1 MWSAGTG
8 RIGSNNQTEEISRPA
23 GKIRG
28 EFERSTGKDVSPLE
42 IVKKSGPI
50 MTPGQVNGLGTQLI
64 PITGDTTT
72 SLLAPEDGQQS
83 PLSTDSALA

>member
-8 RIGSNNQTEEISRPA
+8 RIGSNNQTEEISTA

-50 MTPGQVNGLGTQLI
+50 ITPGQVNGLGTQLI

-72 SLLAPEDGQQS
+72 SLLAPEDGR
-83 PLSTDSALA
+83 SAVPTFN